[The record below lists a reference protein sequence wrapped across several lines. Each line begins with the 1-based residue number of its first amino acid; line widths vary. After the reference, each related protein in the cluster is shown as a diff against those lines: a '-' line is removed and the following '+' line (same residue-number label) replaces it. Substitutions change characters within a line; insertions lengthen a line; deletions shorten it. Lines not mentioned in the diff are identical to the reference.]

1 MADLHMRVVAGGQ
14 ERTTNEYRAL
24 LAAAGL
30 RMTRLVPTDGFGIIE
45 AVPA

>member
-1 MADLHMRVVAGGQ
+1 MTSGR
-14 ERTTNEYRAL
+14 ERTAEEYKAL

-30 RMTRLVPTDGFGIIE
+30 RFAQVIGTRAPISIIE